1 MSKRR
6 GSSPRFTTDEAKQID
21 PDLTWVVVQ
30 CKPMRDSK
38 AAERLTDQGV
48 EDVWTPEYRVMI
60 TRRGKK
66 TEIVRRFFASYLFV
80 GLGKDRNGEIAYG
93 PIYDREFLLGALGND
108 GPTTFPA
115 SLLQHLADRLSG
127 QDKDETDRGR
137 RREAASKIELG
148 AFYRAT
154 KGPFASFMAEVTA
167 ILECGTIRADVDIF
181 GRKTPVEFEPEWLGA
196 A

>member
-1 MSKRR
+1 MQD
-6 GSSPRFTTDEAKQID
+6 G
-21 PDLTWVVVQ
+21 
-30 CKPMRDSK
+30 K
-38 AAERLTDQGV
+38 AAERLENAGV
-48 EDVWTPEYRVMI
+48 DVWTPTYRVMI

-66 TEIVRRFFASYLFV
+66 TEITRRFFASYLFA
-80 GLGKDRNGEIAYG
+80 GLGKDRNGEIAYA
-93 PIYDREFLLGALGND
+93 PIYDRDFLLGALGND

-115 SLLQHLADRLSG
+115 GLLQHLADRLSG
-127 QDKDETDRGR
+127 QDKDETERGR
-137 RREAASKIELG
+137 RREAAAKIELG

-181 GRKTPVEFEPEWLGA
+181 GRMTPVEFEPEWLGA